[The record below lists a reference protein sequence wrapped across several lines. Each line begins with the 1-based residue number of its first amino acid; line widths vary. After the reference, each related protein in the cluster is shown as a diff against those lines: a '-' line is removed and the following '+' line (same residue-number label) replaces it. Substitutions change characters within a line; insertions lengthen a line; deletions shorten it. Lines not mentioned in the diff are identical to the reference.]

1 MRTGGPLLAS
11 GVLFLLVACAQK
23 FTPQQEWVMDNFES
37 CKMETKSWN
46 AQLDR
51 VETDGRMHI
60 SSAQTVTDANRVVD
74 CMKARLQR
82 EREKG
87 PQPK

>member
-1 MRTGGPLLAS
+1 
-11 GVLFLLVACAQK
+11 
-23 FTPQQEWVMDNFES
+23 
-37 CKMETKSWN
+37 METKSWN